1 MDGIFLLDKPA
12 GLTSQQVVKEVKKKL
27 KAKKVGHA
35 GTLDPLATGLLVILV
50 NKATKLSNKILNQDK
65 SYWVEAKLFSENDT
79 GDITGKV
86 IKDQKPF
93 NINLEQVNHAL
104 NQFNDFSYWQKP
116 PIYSAI
122 KIKGKKLYEYARKGI
137 EVEIPLKLVRIKKMK
152 LLDYSAKDGKIN
164 FFVECSKGTYIR
176 SLVQDLAEKL
186 GTIATVSQLRRIS
199 SGNFHIKQAVTLEE
213 LNETNIFII

>member
-1 MDGIFLLDKPA
+1 
-12 GLTSQQVVKEVKKKL
+12 
-27 KAKKVGHA
+27 
-35 GTLDPLATGLLVILV
+35 
-50 NKATKLSNKILNQDK
+50 
-65 SYWVEAKLFSENDT
+65 LFSENDT